1 MVLFMKQPLLCLKKE
16 NRAISKTNARFQN
29 KTSPT
34 VDIEERVTSNIN
46 LEGLRFENRAT
57 PRTHSEGVH
66 FGQYETSNGSNLD
79 PGQSIVGRMTDERK
93 IKIWAKTIT
102 VHPTPACD
110 TLPSVE

>member
-1 MVLFMKQPLLCLKKE
+1 MTSYPGVTGEQFELSAMSGLLDEIFCSKTGIVGKKE

-57 PRTHSEGVH
+57 PRTHSEGVN
-66 FGQYETSNGSNLD
+66 FGQYE
-79 PGQSIVGRMTDERK
+79 K
-93 IKIWAKTIT
+93 
-102 VHPTPACD
+102 
-110 TLPSVE
+110 